1 MKFLTD
7 LIFKLNLFENQ
18 RKIINNKNPKTP
30 LVVSAIVLVSITGDK
45 LNAIKENN
53 LIFSLITLLNCSIIF
68 LSKKIHPK
76 PTKNPSIAKIIL
88 EQEKESTDNTCLKA
102 VIKEGK
108 ITIRPQRLSE

>member
-1 MKFLTD
+1 MGINKTKFGLTI
-7 LIFKLNLFENQ
+7 LAKIRLNVRIVKLLEYV
-18 RKIINNKNPKTP
+18 IAINNKNPKTP

-88 EQEKESTDNTCLKA
+88 EPNILIGNKNTN
-102 VIKEGK
+102 G
-108 ITIRPQRLSE
+108 